1 MKWLY
6 IAILICLYFVYLLV
20 GAGVF
25 VALEF
30 TREEL
35 ECQRTITEIGE
46 VAAKVNSNLSN
57 TNGSNENLTG
67 EDFRNLIQL
76 IREAPQNGVQFD
88 SNQTASCA
96 RNWDFHNAFFF
107 AGTVVT
113 TIGYGNISPQ
123 TFGGRVFCIFYAAI
137 GIPLFA
143 IMFAAIGE
151 KIVETFFLYA
161 FIHSFFQYRLEV
173 HFCAKAFVFIVTAG
187 TLLLFCCVIPA
198 FVFVAV
204 EKWDYNEAFYYSFI
218 TLTTIGFGD
227 FVVGTD
233 ADLSYATIYNVG
245 VYFWILFGLAYMATV
260 ISIASGYMHDT
271 AKPKKHDSN
280 TSAKPTEDGVD
291 GEFHAT
297 DDEVTPNKYIHEKE
311 LPLDGD
317 STSNKVSTEAF

>member
-1 MKWLY
+1 M
-6 IAILICLYFVYLLV
+6 
-20 GAGVF
+20 
-25 VALEF
+25 
-30 TREEL
+30 
-35 ECQRTITEIGE
+35 
-46 VAAKVNSNLSN
+46 
-57 TNGSNENLTG
+57 
-67 EDFRNLIQL
+67 L

-96 RNWDFHNAFFF
+96 HNWDFHNALFF

-151 KIVETFFLYA
+151 KLSKLFK
-161 FIHSFFQYRLEV
+161 RLDTKLTKKTRSSILR
-173 HFCAKAFVFIVTAG
+173 KAFVFVVTAG

-233 ADLSYATIYNVG
+233 ADLSYATIYKVA
-245 VYFWILFGLAYMATV
+245 VYLWILFGLAYMATV
-260 ISIASGYMHDT
+260 ISIVSGYMHDT
-271 AKPKKHDSN
+271 AKPKKNDSN

-291 GEFHAT
+291 GEFHVT
-297 DDEVTPNKYIHEKE
+297 EDEVIPNKYIHENE

-317 STSNKVSTEAF
+317 STSNKVSTVAF